1 MRPTNKLYVAFLT
14 RLAQFTECE
23 LAKVVQFQKEE
34 NQVYRE
40 RLPARLRLTPEQRQR
55 LLKYG
60 KPLGKKLDEVI
71 TIVSP
76 RTFARWA
83 SGETKSVGKKEAKP
97 GRKKTADEI
106 RELILKLARE
116 TGAGYSKILGELKK
130 LGINSVCRSTVVNI
144 LKEHGLDP
152 GPKRGEGTW
161 DDFVKR
167 HAETLWATDF
177 FSKKVWT
184 AGGLV
189 EFFVLFF
196 INIATLR
203 VHVAGMTPNPN
214 SAWMAQ
220 QARNMNSFFDE
231 LPERPT
237 LLIRDHDTKFTAE
250 FDAIL
255 KSEGVETKKVGPR
268 APNLNAYAERWVQS
282 VRQECLEHFIVFGE
296 AHLRYILSNYE
307 TFYNEERAHQ
317 GVGNARLRRFG
328 EKEPPTEIAEGAI
341 VCRQRLG
348 GLLKHYNRQAA

>member
-1 MRPTNKLYVAFLT
+1 MRPSNKLYSAFLM
-14 RLAQFTECE
+14 RLAQFTENE

-34 NQVYRE
+34 LAIVRQRV
-40 RLPARLRLTPEQRQR
+40 PGRLRLTAQERQR
-55 LLKYG
+55 LVKYG
-60 KPLGKKLDEVI
+60 KPLGKKLNEII

-83 SGETKSVGKKEAKP
+83 SGETKSVGKEAQV
-97 GRKKTADEI
+97 GRKRTADEI
-106 RELILKLARE
+106 RELILKIARE
-116 TGAGYSKILGELKK
+116 TGAGYTKILGELKK
-130 LGINSVCRSTVVNI
+130 LGINRVSRSTVVNI

-152 GPKRGEGTW
+152 GPKRVEGTW
-161 DDFVKR
+161 DEFVKR

-184 AGGLV
+184 KSGLV

-196 INIATLR
+196 INVATRR
-203 VHVAGMTPNPN
+203 VHIAGMTPHPN

-237 LLIRDHDTKFTAE
+237 LLIRDRDSKFTAE

-255 KSEGVETKKVGPR
+255 KSEGLDAKKVGPW

-296 AHLRYILSNYE
+296 AHLRHILGEYVAY
-307 TFYNEERAHQ
+307 YNEERPHQ
-317 GVGNARLRRFG
+317 GVGNARLRRVG
-328 EKEPPTEIAEGAI
+328 EEEPPTEVAEGAI

-348 GLLKHYNRQAA
+348 GLLKHYHRQAG

>member
-1 MRPTNKLYVAFLT
+1 MRPNNKLYVAFLM

-23 LAKVVQFQKEE
+23 MAKVVQFQKEE
-34 NQVYRE
+34 NQFYRGQ
-40 RLPARLRLTPEQRQR
+40 LPARLRLTPQQRQR

-83 SGETKSVGKKEAKP
+83 SGETKSVGKKEAKT

-116 TGAGYSKILGELKK
+116 TGAGYTKILGELKK

-144 LKEHGLDP
+144 LKENGLDP

-196 INIATLR
+196 INVATRR

-231 LPERPT
+231 LPERAT

-255 KSEGVETKKVGPR
+255 ESEGVDVKKVGPV
-268 APNLNAYAERWVQS
+268 APNLNAYAERWVQAIK
-282 VRQECLEHFIVFGE
+282 QECLEHFIVFGE
-296 AHLRYILSNYE
+296 DHLRHIIGEYT
-307 TFYNEERAHQ
+307 TFHNDERPHQ
-317 GVGNARLRRFG
+317 GVGNTRLRRFG
-328 EKEPPTEIAEGAI
+328 EKEPPTEIAEGTI
-341 VCRQRLG
+341 HCRQRLG
-348 GLLKHYNRQAA
+348 GLLKHYYRQAA